1 MYPGRHIISVKQNQD
16 RGAGFRNACYP
27 SRLLDQRVLFT
38 ELAKSHMVAH
48 FERGASRH
56 AASVKCR
63 RASMSE
69 KGHLFEN
76 MSELVLW
83 PIAFPSWSF
92 KLVACRK
99 GRMSE
104 LARRAWVVSVGLR
117 QKDGVFFEYLLF
129 YAGHPTKQSA
139 IDAVRRHLMHRASPR
154 IKTERELLAAEI
166 VTKEVRYRQ
175 VRFFGKRRIKI
186 GASNC
191 EGS

>member
-1 MYPGRHIISVKQNQD
+1 MPK
-16 RGAGFRNACYP
+16 GFVGERAFVREHERA
-27 SRLLDQRVLFT
+27 RLMANCVSDLVIQVGGL
-38 ELAKSHMVAH
+38 
-48 FERGASRH
+48 
-56 AASVKCR
+56 
-63 RASMSE
+63 SE
-69 KGHLFEN
+69 
-76 MSELVLW
+76 
-83 PIAFPSWSF
+83 
-92 KLVACRK
+92 

-139 IDAVRRHLMHRASPR
+139 VDAVRRHLMHRASPR

-175 VRFFGKRRIKI
+175 VRFFGKRRIKL